1 MNATIPPSNTNPT
14 APATTATAAAT
25 REHQHLSNNAH
36 STTHATTGAHTAV
49 GGSKMEGIKATLH
62 DIKDSVKETLQRD
75 HHHGADCA
83 KKPQDGKTNPME

>member
-1 MNATIPPSNTNPT
+1 MNATIPPNNTNPT
-14 APATTATAAAT
+14 APSTTAAAAAT
-25 REHQHLSNNAH
+25 REHQHLSNGH
-36 STTHATTGAHTAV
+36 STTHATTGAHTT
-49 GGSKMEGIKATLH
+49 GGSKMEGIRSTLH

>member
-14 APATTATAAAT
+14 APATTATTAAT
-25 REHQHLSNNAH
+25 REHQHLSDNVH
-36 STTHATTGAHTAV
+36 STT
-49 GGSKMEGIKATLH
+49 GSKRESLKATLH
-62 DIKDSVKETLQRD
+62 GIKDSVKETWHRD